1 MNSHFIFCSLSLPA
15 FVGGLF
21 KFKAMV
27 YYTSDW
33 HLNESRIFDF
43 NPFFRP
49 FKSIQEQNETIIAN
63 INESVGE
70 NDTLIHLGDVSI
82 DDEGLKLLDQIKCK
96 RRYLILGNYDV
107 DKLDLLSDYF
117 CMITDRT
124 KVNVD
129 DVEFTLNHYP
139 ANIKAD
145 EFGLVG
151 HVHGL
156 WKVQPNMINV
166 GVDAWHFKPVSEDDI
181 RFTYNAI
188 KNHYDRNVFPFE

>member
-1 MNSHFIFCSLSLPA
+1 
-15 FVGGLF
+15 
-21 KFKAMV
+21 MV

-63 INESVGE
+63 INEAVGE

-82 DDEGLKLLDQIKCK
+82 DNEGLRLLDQIKCK
-96 RRYLILGNYDV
+96 KRYLILGNYDM

-117 CMITDRT
+117 CMITDQT
-124 KVNVD
+124 KVKID

-139 ANIKAD
+139 TNIRPD

-151 HVHGL
+151 HIHGL

-166 GVDAWHFKPVSEDDI
+166 GVDAWHFKPVSEDEI

-188 KNHYDRNVFPFE
+188 KNHYDKNVFHFG